1 MNKNN
6 MKQSLGMKGLLW
18 VAMAV
23 VSLPAIANLKA
34 LTGNN
39 PDAMAPQDTI
49 GVAVGQQQAPVEE
62 EINWDSLNRYKAP
75 YTEIKVLAR
84 TYGDSVVL
92 RWAVDK
98 FPEWLH
104 LARHGVNIIR
114 RDESVDGFKFD
125 TVAYAYKALT
135 LEQFKAKYPDESD
148 SLAYMAHGLTLFKR
162 RTEGGADQV

>member
-62 EINWDSLNRYKAP
+62 EINWDSL
-75 YTEIKVLAR
+75 
-84 TYGDSVVL
+84 
-92 RWAVDK
+92 
-98 FPEWLH
+98 PESEEWFIN
-104 LARHGVNIIR
+104 G
-114 RDESVDGFKFD
+114 
-125 TVAYAYKALT
+125 
-135 LEQFKAKYPDESD
+135 
-148 SLAYMAHGLTLFKR
+148 
-162 RTEGGADQV
+162 